1 MAGSMGFALFT
12 YNPCFCGR
20 GIVLVEFGIRLVIV
34 LAELGNDF
42 PVIGGLIIEEY
53 SLWFPHVD

>member
-1 MAGSMGFALFT
+1 MGFALFT